1 MKKKLILTIWAVACL
16 ALAPA
21 AFAQLVNV
29 DQTDNSK
36 MYVPTVPVA
45 TQSTLTGTVGGVF
58 YTPYYYNVTVNYLG
72 YADPT
77 DAPLAISHTV
87 SIWTD
92 GTENIVAQAVVPA
105 GTPTLWANGY
115 AWVHLSSAVTLT
127 YQHYYAIGA
136 TVANGVD
143 PWGDLIYNTTGTGQD
158 LGTGGEVTWNVAPNG
173 YNTGNQYNGPFVQAN
188 QGYMFAKMG
197 AYTLGITDPDD
208 SSTGGTR
215 ASTTDSIYSAPNM
228 GYNIQPVPEPASL
241 SIAGVGAALLFGLGL
256 KRKAK
261 AH

>member
-173 YNTGNQYNGPFVQAN
+173 YGSGNQYNGPFVQAN
-188 QGYMFAKMG
+188 TGYMFAKVG
-197 AYTLGITDPDD
+197 AYTPGTTDPDD
-208 SSTGGTR
+208 SLTGGVR
-215 ASTTDSIYSAPNM
+215 AGNPDSIYSAPNM
-228 GYNIQPVPEPASL
+228 GYNIISTVPEPTSL
-241 SIAGVGAALLFGLGL
+241 ALAGLGAATLLGL
-256 KRKAK
+256 LKKK
-261 AH
+261 S